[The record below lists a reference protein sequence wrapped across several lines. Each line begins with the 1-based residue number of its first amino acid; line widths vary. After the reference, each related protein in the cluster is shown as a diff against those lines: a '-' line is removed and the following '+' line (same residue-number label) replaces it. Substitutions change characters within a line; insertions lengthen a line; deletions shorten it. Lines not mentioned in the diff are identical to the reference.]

1 MPHDQQ
7 NADFGFGQT
16 QGNTAT
22 LPASTK
28 PRHLP
33 MFRVLLHN
41 DDNVDFDHVIAAL
54 IELTPL
60 TKEEADERA
69 NEAHET
75 GCSLIIVIHRER
87 AELYEE
93 QLRSKNLTVTIEPE
107 D

>member
-7 NADFGFGQT
+7 NADFDNAQT

-33 MFRVLLHN
+33 MYRVLLHN
-41 DDNVDFDHVIAAL
+41 DDQNDFEHVIETL
-54 IELTPL
+54 LELTPL
-60 TKEEADERA
+60 TLEESIERCEEA
-69 NEAHET
+69 HKT
-75 GCSLIIVIHRER
+75 GCALVIVIHRER

-93 QLRSKNLTVTIEPE
+93 QLRSKSLTVTIEPE
-107 D
+107 E

>member
-7 NADFGFGQT
+7 NVDFDSAQM

-33 MFRVLLHN
+33 MYRVLLHN
-41 DDNVDFDHVIAAL
+41 DDQNDFEHVIETL
-54 IELTPL
+54 LELTPL
-60 TKEEADERA
+60 TLEESIERCEEA
-69 NEAHET
+69 HKT
-75 GCSLIIVIHRER
+75 GCALVIVIHRER

-93 QLRSKNLTVTIEPE
+93 QLRSKSLTVTIEPE
-107 D
+107 E